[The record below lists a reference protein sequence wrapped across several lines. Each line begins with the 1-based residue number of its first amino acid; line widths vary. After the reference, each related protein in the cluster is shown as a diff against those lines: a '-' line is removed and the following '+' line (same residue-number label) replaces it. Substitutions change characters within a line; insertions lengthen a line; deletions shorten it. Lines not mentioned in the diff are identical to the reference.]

1 MKDEELWSV
10 TNGMRNEE
18 RDVNDDA
25 KAWISNTFIKEER
38 RGLKSFLIGFR
49 LSKMTEQVRGI
60 VFFQKWK
67 FQSVLFK

>member
-1 MKDEELWSV
+1 MRDEELWSL

-38 RGLKSFLIGFR
+38 RGLKKDIFW
-49 LSKMTEQVRGI
+49 LSE
-60 VFFQKWK
+60 
-67 FQSVLFK
+67 SHH